1 MIEKRM
7 LVRLSVMERRMLVRL
22 SFGTLRLGSVGCRCY
37 PLNKYHLWLVTH
49 NNEFGLL
56 VFESLTS
63 WKTTYG
69 SRNLPPCRE
78 NSLQKGIVLRRTQC
92 ISAHSDNMPADRCY
106 L

>member
-1 MIEKRM
+1 MWAVGDGEEDAGEVVVWDPE
-7 LVRLSVMERRMLVRL
+7 VRQRGLPLLSLEQVSPVASNTQQRSR
-22 SFGTLRLGSVGCRCY
+22 
-37 PLNKYHLWLVTH
+37 
-49 NNEFGLL
+49 LL

-69 SRNLPPCRE
+69 SRNLPPRRRE
-78 NSLQKGIVLRRTQC
+78 NSLQKGIVLSLRRTQC